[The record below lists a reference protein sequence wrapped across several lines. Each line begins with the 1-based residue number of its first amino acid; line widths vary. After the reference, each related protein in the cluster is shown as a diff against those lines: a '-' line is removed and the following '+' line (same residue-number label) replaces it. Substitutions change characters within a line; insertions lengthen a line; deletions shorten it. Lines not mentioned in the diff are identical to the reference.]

1 MSGAES
7 RGHRSAPRRETTAD
21 DVVQRFAAGDVRALA
36 RALSWIEDADQR
48 GRDVLRRVFTQTGR
62 ARVIGIT
69 GPPGAGKSTLVDRMT
84 WRLAEA
90 GRKVAVLAVDP
101 SSAFSGGAILGD
113 RIRMTE
119 STNRGVFVRSMA
131 TRGHLG
137 GLARAS
143 EDACDLLD
151 AFGFDD
157 IVIETVGV
165 GQDEIE
171 IVQVAHCCIVV
182 LVPFMGDD
190 VQAIKA
196 GIMEIADAYVIN
208 KADRDGADRME
219 SHLRAMLGLY
229 DDGIVRDI
237 PILRTVATRGE
248 GVEQLLAT
256 VATLCASSVRGARV
270 AEGRIERR
278 VERRVLG
285 LLRERILETFLDGRG
300 GHALVAQQVARIA
313 RREVDP
319 HGAVEELLATP
330 SIAHLGIAVADR
342 EKALGFWRDGMG
354 LAVTHEEVVPSER
367 VKTTFLPLGESCIEL
382 LEPEAGDG
390 AVQSFLAKRGPG
402 IHHVCVAVPDI
413 AASLARL
420 RAMGAR
426 IVGDAPRPGAHGK
439 LVAFVHPESTGG
451 VLVELSQDAPKIS
464 NGVRAS

>member
-7 RGHRSAPRRETTAD
+7 RGHHSAPRRETTAD
-21 DVVQRFAAGDVRALA
+21 DVAQRFAAGDVRALA
-36 RALSWIEDADQR
+36 RALSWIEDSDQR
-48 GRDVLRRVFTQTGR
+48 GRDVLHRVFTQTGR

-270 AEGRIERR
+270 GEGRI
-278 VERRVLG
+278 ERRVLG
-285 LLRERILETFLDGRG
+285 LLRERILQTFLEGRG
-300 GHALVAQQVARIA
+300 GHAFVAHQVARIA

-319 HGAVEELLATP
+319 HGAVEELLRTS
-330 SIAHLGIAVADR
+330 SIDHLGIAVADR
-342 EKALGFWRDGMG
+342 EKALGFWRDGLG
-354 LAVTHEEVVPSER
+354 LAVTHEEVVASER

-382 LEPEAGDG
+382 LEPDAGAPDTVG
-390 AVQSFLAKRGPG
+390 PLQSFLAKRGPG

-413 AASLARL
+413 EASLARL

-464 NGVRAS
+464 KGVRAS

>member
-7 RGHRSAPRRETTAD
+7 RGHHSAPRRETTAD
-21 DVVQRFAAGDVRALA
+21 DVAQRFAAGDVRALA
-36 RALSWIEDADQR
+36 RALSWIEDSDQR
-48 GRDVLRRVFTQTGR
+48 GRDVLHRVFTQTGR

-248 GVEQLLAT
+248 GV
-256 VATLCASSVRGARV
+256 SS
-270 AEGRIERR
+270 
-278 VERRVLG
+278 
-285 LLRERILETFLDGRG
+285 
-300 GHALVAQQVARIA
+300 
-313 RREVDP
+313 
-319 HGAVEELLATP
+319 
-330 SIAHLGIAVADR
+330 
-342 EKALGFWRDGMG
+342 
-354 LAVTHEEVVPSER
+354 
-367 VKTTFLPLGESCIEL
+367 C
-382 LEPEAGDG
+382 
-390 AVQSFLAKRGPG
+390 
-402 IHHVCVAVPDI
+402 
-413 AASLARL
+413 
-420 RAMGAR
+420 
-426 IVGDAPRPGAHGK
+426 
-439 LVAFVHPESTGG
+439 
-451 VLVELSQDAPKIS
+451 
-464 NGVRAS
+464 